1 MSWVSLIITC
11 ALGSIRSR
19 KTDSVTKKSFGT
31 TAFSVLSVLRK
42 RHTLFALNLK
52 QKINVF

>member
-1 MSWVSLIITC
+1 MSLIITC